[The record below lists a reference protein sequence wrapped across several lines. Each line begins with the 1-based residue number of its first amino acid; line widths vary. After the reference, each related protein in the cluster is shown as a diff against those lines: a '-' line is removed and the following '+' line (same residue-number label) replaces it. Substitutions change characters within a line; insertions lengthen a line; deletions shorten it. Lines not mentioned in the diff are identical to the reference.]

1 MRNVKG
7 HIPLDLLYNFIL
19 FILYSYHSINSIP
32 PPFVSSKVFLVHLS
46 SANIFALLSFSYRQT
61 DRHTYKHKDTKTGRQ
76 AGRHTYKHQNTYKLT
91 DVHVNVHMHTH
102 ANTHILRSKPIGRT
116 FIIFVTTF
124 Y

>member
-61 DRHTYKHKDTKTGRQ
+61 DRQTIDRQTDTHTDTNTNTKIHTYSQ
-76 AGRHTYKHQNTYKLT
+76 TY
-91 DVHVNVHMHTH
+91 
-102 ANTHILRSKPIGRT
+102 I
-116 FIIFVTTF
+116 
-124 Y
+124 